1 MSESPLHT
9 ALERLTEAARR
20 QVESHPWGHLVAGRR
35 ETVQL
40 TLELPLDPRDADHAR
55 EHATQAL
62 QDAVQALLLHR
73 AVFRPGRVF
82 CLRCA
87 SAECEHSLHTDSRHI
102 FTGYGSTGL
111 PRFQDFGQWLLAR
124 KDPRVDGL
132 YASPPRFVT
141 EVLTTPELTA
151 DLLPAFADPADV
163 GFRLHGQ
170 VVAGWYSLPGAD
182 GSQHAIALT
191 LQVVSSQPQGQ
202 QRRFGLNI
210 LAVGPDTGSG
220 NETLENLYDRLGGIP
235 WTDTVRWG
243 QTALASIEGTGR
255 GTGKGTGNNA
265 GKGTGTKGQGAS
277 KKAKAQQRRIDGL
290 LQALARRLDK
300 QHRGRGRRTQH
311 AEQRHNEG
319 DRPTRMALA
328 DAREADRHQL
338 LFDPRRETLVVLGP
352 RGRVH
357 VFSLEGKLVT
367 SVRYSP
373 AAIDRRRERDLWR
386 PATDEQVATLEKH
399 LGTLGA
405 AATL

>member
-40 TLELPLDPRDADHAR
+40 TLELPLDPRDAEQAR
-55 EHATQAL
+55 EQATQAL

-87 SAECEHSLHTDSRHI
+87 SAECDHSELDEPRHI

-111 PRFQDFGQWLLAR
+111 PRFQDLGQWLLAR

-141 EVLTTPELTA
+141 EVLSAAELTA
-151 DLLPAFADPADV
+151 DVLPAFADPADV

-170 VVAGWYSLPGAD
+170 VVAGWYTLPAAD
-182 GSQHAIALT
+182 GSQHALALT
-191 LQVVSSQPQGQ
+191 LQVVSSQPKGQ
-202 QRRFGLNI
+202 RRRFGLNV
-210 LAVGPDTGSG
+210 LATGPGG
-220 NETLENLYDRLGGIP
+220 ETLEHLYDRLGGIP
-235 WTDTVRWG
+235 WTDIVRWG
-243 QTALASIEGTGR
+243 QTALASIEG
-255 GTGKGTGNNA
+255 A
-265 GKGTGTKGQGAS
+265 GKGAGKATQSKGTKS
-277 KKAKAQQRRIDGL
+277 KGKGKTKAQQRRIDGL

-328 DAREADRHQL
+328 DAREADRRQL
-338 LFDPRRETLVVLGP
+338 LFDPRRETLVILGP

-399 LGTLGA
+399 LGTLRA
-405 AATL
+405 VL